1 MHLSGQTPLL
11 RAKNLEKHLGIDAIY
26 LKLEGSNPTGH
37 KNDRIAESLVQF
49 ASDHGY
55 KQIFIHGGER
65 YMRSILYFAEGKEL
79 EIYAPKT
86 KENII
91 QQRSHN
97 RLNWLTLKVMPIEE
111 PIDVYEKYARDHDM
125 YFMSEW
131 EQRPFIRS
139 LAIQRITEEIYD
151 KLPEPTDL
159 WTQINGG
166 YTLKSI
172 YHESM
177 RCWVNGTIMK
187 LPKIHCG
194 VNQKIMDRIEKNEK
208 LQEIVTTTKAK
219 LNIIESSMIK
229 ETIKLL
235 KKLEHI
241 TISAE
246 EAYSIAAFIYSE
258 DKHKGTH
265 IIILNDG
272 KNEIDIKEISKDPN
286 LDINELIVI
295 TRKLL
300 EPYHDSIEETIDAIK
315 KAINVGYIFKATRGD
330 EVHGICIIVHMGFED
345 FIPSYHLAYIGVL
358 KGNKGRGVAT
368 ELLNQVIDKTGGNLS
383 LHVDIPNSSAK
394 KLYEKMGFVHTYD
407 RMLYKG

>member
-11 RAKNLEKHLGIDAIY
+11 RAKNLEKYLGIDAIY
-26 LKLEGSNPTGH
+26 LKLEGGNPTGH

-55 KQIFIHGGER
+55 KRVFVHGTER
-65 YMRSILYFAEGKEL
+65 YMRSIMYFAESKSLEL
-79 EIYAPKT
+79 FSPKSKDTTSQQKIYNKV
-86 KENII
+86 
-91 QQRSHN
+91 
-97 RLNWLTLKVMPIEE
+97 NWLTFKVPPNET
-111 PIDVYEKYARDHDM
+111 PLDFYEKYAHENDM
-125 YFMSEW
+125 FFMSEW
-131 EQRPFIRS
+131 EHRPFIRS
-139 LAIQRITEEIYD
+139 LAIQRITEEIYV

-177 RCWVNGTIMK
+177 RCWVNGSLTK

-194 VNQKIMDRIEKNEK
+194 VKQKVMDRIEDDEK
-208 LQEIVTTTKAK
+208 LQEIITTTRAK
-219 LNIIESSMIK
+219 LFVIDPPMIK
-229 ETIKLL
+229 ETIKLI
-235 KKLEHI
+235 KRLEHI

-246 EAYSIAAFIYSE
+246 EAYSLAAFIYSE

-265 IIILNDG
+265 TIILNDG
-272 KNEIDIKEISKDPN
+272 KNDIDIREISKDPKLN
-286 LDINELIVI
+286 KDEIVSI
-295 TRKLL
+295 TQKLL
-300 EPYHDSIEETIDAIK
+300 EPYDDSYEETSDAVQ
-315 KAINVGYIFKATRGD
+315 KAIDVGFIFKAMRGN
-330 EVHGICIIVHMGFED
+330 EIHGICIIVHMGFSE

-368 ELLNQVIDKTGGNLS
+368 ELINQAIEKTGGNLS

-394 KLYEKMGFVHTYD
+394 KLYEKMGFVHMYD